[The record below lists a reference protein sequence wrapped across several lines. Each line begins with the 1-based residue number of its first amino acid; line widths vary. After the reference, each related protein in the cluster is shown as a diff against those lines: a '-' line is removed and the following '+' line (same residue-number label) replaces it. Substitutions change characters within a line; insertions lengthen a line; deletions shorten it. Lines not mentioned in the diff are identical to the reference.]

1 MRKDVL
7 NESRRT
13 FRELTKFDP
22 YEYQVQTMEEL
33 MQGNSVIVLA
43 PTGSGKSEAILVPF
57 VGFRKQFLP
66 TQLIY
71 SLPTRT
77 LVDSIADRAKKYAAS
92 MKVVAHHGKHAES
105 SVFEEDAVITT
116 IDQTNR
122 CLCLDTVE
130 CAIKVRKYICRCSF
144 ICFLNFRRDS
154 HIPSEERATSND
166 GLSAVAPPFK
176 TKSSDSFCNWAA
188 ISQSQRKNSI
198 WIGSEKPYFR
208 ACSLTFFSES
218 MASGE
223 GFEPPRKRRLPPR
236 TQFFMSG

>member
-1 MRKDVL
+1 M

-43 PTGSGKSEAILVPF
+43 PTGSGKSEAILAPF

-77 LVDSIADRAKKYAAS
+77 LVDSITDRAKKYAAS

-116 IDQTNR
+116 IDQTIGAYVS
-122 CLCLDTVE
+122 T
-130 CAIKVRKYICRCSF
+130 
-144 ICFLNFRRDS
+144 
-154 HIPSEERATSND
+154 P
-166 GLSAVAPPFK
+166 LSTPLKFGNIYAGAV
-176 TKSSDSFCNWAA
+176 SSAF
-188 ISQSQRKNSI
+188 
-198 WIGSEKPYFR
+198 
-208 ACSLTFFSES
+208 LTFDEIHTFHPRRGLQAT
-218 MASGE
+218 MALVQQLR
-223 GFEPPRKRRLPPR
+223 PLRQNL
-236 TQFFMSG
+236 